1 MKWTAFDQ
9 ETAAALAQH
18 VPGVDISKTAADA
31 LDAAIDS
38 AAAAH
43 VALVAPAT
51 DGEAT
56 LLVTFRTKETPDA
69 NAPAPGNAEPVAY
82 QAGGFLGLADEPLY
96 DDEQHP
102 RR

>member
-9 ETAAALAQH
+9 ETGAALAQH
-18 VPGVDISKTAADA
+18 LSDVDVSKTAADA
-31 LDAAIDS
+31 FDS
-38 AAAAH
+38 AIEAATGAH
-43 VALVAPAT
+43 VALVAPTA
-51 DGEAT
+51 DGEET
-56 LLVTFRTKETPDA
+56 LLVTFRTKNNETA
-69 NAPAPGNAEPVAY
+69 EAPAGSAEPVGY